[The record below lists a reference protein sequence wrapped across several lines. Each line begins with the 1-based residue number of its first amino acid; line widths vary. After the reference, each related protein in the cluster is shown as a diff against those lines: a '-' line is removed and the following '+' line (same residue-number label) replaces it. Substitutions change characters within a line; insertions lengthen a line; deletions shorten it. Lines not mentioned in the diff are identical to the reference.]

1 MRPVKRV
8 KEFWAQDESLTF
20 LLAAVV
26 LMVFFIHPLVDV
38 GWLAKFSMAI
48 AGALILAAGMLVVG
62 SRPIL
67 TVIGAILAVLT
78 FLIDVAH
85 LVAPAPWLLASR
97 SVCFVLFLGLL
108 NSILMNRVMRDGPVN
123 RHRIQGAILVYL
135 ILGLMWSQAYQFL
148 EALNPGSFS
157 IPNPAPGSEGLALK
171 LTYFSFVTLTT
182 VGYGD
187 ITALNPFARCLAV
200 LEALTGQLFPTI
212 LIARLVALQVES
224 HKWNK
229 SSRKD

>member
-1 MRPVKRV
+1 MRPVKRA
-8 KEFWAQDESLTF
+8 KEFWAQDESLTI

-26 LMVFFIHPLVDV
+26 LMVFFIQPLVDV
-38 GWLAKFSMAI
+38 GWLAKTFMAVS
-48 AGALILAAGMLVVG
+48 GSLILAAGMLVV
-62 SRPIL
+62 STRPFL
-67 TVIGAILAVLT
+67 TIFGAILAILT
-78 FLIDVAH
+78 FLIDIAH

-97 SVCFVLFLGLL
+97 SVCFILFLALL
-108 NSILMNRVMRDGPVN
+108 SSILMNRVMRDGPVN

-135 ILGLMWSQAYQFL
+135 ILGLIWSQAYQFL

-157 IPNPAPGSEGLALK
+157 IPNPVPGSEDLALK
-171 LTYFSFVTLTT
+171 LNYFSFATLTT

-187 ITALNPFARCLAV
+187 ITALHPFARCLAI

-224 HKWNK
+224 SNWNK
-229 SSRKD
+229 PSRKD

>member
-1 MRPVKRV
+1 V

-26 LMVFFIHPLVDV
+26 LMVFFIQPLVDV
-38 GWLAKFSMAI
+38 GWLAKFTMAI
-48 AGALILAAGMLVVG
+48 SGSLILAAGMLVVG

-97 SVCFVLFLGLL
+97 SVCFILFLGLL

-135 ILGLMWSQAYQFL
+135 ILGLMWSQGYQFL
-148 EALNPGSFS
+148 EALSPGSFS
-157 IPNPAPGSEGLALK
+157 IPDPVPGSEDLALK
-171 LTYFSFVTLTT
+171 LNYFSFATLTT

-187 ITALNPFARCLAV
+187 ITALHPFARCLAI

-212 LIARLVALQVES
+212 LIARLVALQVD
-224 HKWNK
+224 
-229 SSRKD
+229 SSNRNRPSPKD